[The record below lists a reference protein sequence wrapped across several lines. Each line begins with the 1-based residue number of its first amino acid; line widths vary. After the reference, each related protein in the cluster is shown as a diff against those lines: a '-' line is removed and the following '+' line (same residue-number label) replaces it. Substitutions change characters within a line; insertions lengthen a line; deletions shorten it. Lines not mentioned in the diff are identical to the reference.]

1 MTDWIRTTKTTRCP
15 VCGKDHWCLINPT
28 AQLVLCMRVQSRS
41 QKQFK
46 DGQMGWLHPL
56 QDRPDLKLPSR
67 QEQPETPIINCR
79 RLIEEWGQ
87 TTKPEDVDALA
98 KDLHVSANSMNA
110 LQFCWSPEHRAWA
123 IPMKDGYDTMV
134 GIRLRAANGDKWAVR
149 GSHTGCFIPHTESKP
164 LALVAEGP
172 TDTCAGLDLGFY
184 TCGRPAASGGI
195 QQLKQLFR
203 RKGVRRAAVVC
214 DNDAVGVTG
223 ARIFTEQIGI
233 PTCTIVLPT
242 KDLRGF
248 VECGGDASLMNHYIQ
263 NAIWKNA

>member
-1 MTDWIRTTKTTRCP
+1 
-15 VCGKDHWCLINPT
+15 
-28 AQLVLCMRVQSRS
+28 
-41 QKQFK
+41 
-46 DGQMGWLHPL
+46 
-56 QDRPDLKLPSR
+56 
-67 QEQPETPIINCR
+67 
-79 RLIEEWGQ
+79 
-87 TTKPEDVDALA
+87 
-98 KDLHVSANSMNA
+98 
-110 LQFCWSPEHRAWA
+110 
-123 IPMKDGYDTMV
+123 MKDGYDTMV

-149 GSHTGCFIPHTESKP
+149 GSHTGCFIPRTESKP